1 MPHLYL
7 IMTFNRQ
14 TCSIP
19 NTAHFKNQAKLQ
31 HCDDQLTLL
40 SLHHISLEY
49 YLPWHPGGDL
59 QLTWQRR
66 RSSSTSS
73 FWCQNHSF
81 LMPWDRQNSLRWTLS
96 ISKCSTF
103 FSVTSPVGWLRGWGP
118 TLLDSSCCHLIIMT
132 DTKRGWQMTYLPL
145 EWIFGHRIINGS
157 FKKTASRGH
166 P

>member
-59 QLTWQRR
+59 QLTWQIGKEEGVH
-66 RSSSTSS
+66 
-73 FWCQNHSF
+73 Q
-81 LMPWDRQNSLRWTLS
+81 
-96 ISKCSTF
+96 
-103 FSVTSPVGWLRGWGP
+103 
-118 TLLDSSCCHLIIMT
+118 HLPS
-132 DTKRGWQMTYLPL
+132 DA
-145 EWIFGHRIINGS
+145 RIIHS
-157 FKKTASRGH
+157 
-166 P
+166 